1 MDDDGESHLPVG
13 PAHWKEV
20 AAVAH
25 EAIVQLDCEFGWAN
39 VPLSARKRKAFDIE
53 RESFLVTS
61 DHIAFYR
68 SEAHG
73 RILVIVEEWY
83 RDRLGDAVEDDDVQ
97 FFIWT
102 LLVHG
107 TPFLAHDR
115 RSSGRCPRTVS
126 GVVDPSG

>member
-13 PAHWKEV
+13 PAHWKAV
-20 AAVAH
+20 AAVVH
-25 EAIVQLDCEFGWAN
+25 EAIIQLDCEFGWAN
-39 VPLSARKRKAFDIE
+39 VPLSARKGKAFDIV

-61 DHIAFYR
+61 DHIVFYR

-83 RDRLGDAVEDDDVQ
+83 RDWLGDAVEDDDVQ
-97 FFIWT
+97 FLIWA

-107 TPFLAHDR
+107 AQFLMHDT
-115 RSSGRCPRTVS
+115 RSSGRCLQTVS
-126 GVVDPSG
+126 GVVVPSG